1 MRTVAVIPARY
12 ASTRFPGKPL
22 ADING
27 KPMIW
32 HVHEAARSAGAID
45 DVYVATDDERI
56 VSACESLGIN
66 SLVTSANHATGTDRL
81 AECINRID
89 ADFIVNIQGDEPMI
103 APDAIESVARAM
115 QACGDP
121 AVMAS
126 NGYAALGD
134 PHDVLSHDVV
144 KVSLTARSAALA
156 FSRYAIP
163 FARGARVVYR
173 KQLGLYCFRRE
184 GLELFSSLKPGPVE
198 QSESVEML
206 RFLEHGYQV
215 LMVEVEDRSVAVDT
229 PFDLQ
234 RVRTLM
240 EKGYELA
247 ASPGEPLSTEH
258 RALAAV

>member
-1 MRTVAVIPARY
+1 MRTIAIIPARY
-12 ASTRFPGKPL
+12 ASSRFPGKPL
-22 ADING
+22 ADIHG
-27 KPMIW
+27 KPMVW
-32 HVHEAARSAGAID
+32 HVYEAARSVAAID
-45 DVYVATDDERI
+45 DVCVATDDERI
-56 VSACESLGIN
+56 ASACENLGI
-66 SLVTSANHATGTDRL
+66 SSFMTSTSHATGTDRL

-103 APDAIESVARAM
+103 APETIESVVQAM

-126 NGYAALGD
+126 NGYAVLGD

-163 FARGARVVYR
+163 FARGARVTYR

-229 PFDLQ
+229 PFDLH

-240 EKGYELA
+240 EKGYEFVT
-247 ASPGEPLSTEH
+247 ASGEPLSSEN
-258 RALAAV
+258 RALSAL

>member
-1 MRTVAVIPARY
+1 MRTVAIIPARY
-12 ASTRFPGKPL
+12 ASSRFPGKPL
-22 ADING
+22 AEIHG

-32 HVHEAARSAGAID
+32 HVYESARSVAPID

-56 VSACESLGIN
+56 IGACESLGI
-66 SLVTSANHATGTDRL
+66 SSFMTSAKHATGTDRL

-103 APDAIESVARAM
+103 APDAIENVTLAM
-115 QACGDP
+115 QSCDDP

-126 NGYAALGD
+126 NAYSVLGD

-144 KVSLTARSAALA
+144 KVSLTARSTALA

-163 FARGARVVYR
+163 FARGARVTYR
-173 KQLGLYCFRRE
+173 KQLGLYCFRRKA
-184 GLELFSSLKPGPVE
+184 LELFSTLKPGPVE

-206 RFLEHGYQV
+206 RFLEHGHQV
-215 LMVEVEDRSVAVDT
+215 LMVEVEDRSIAVDT

-240 EKGYELA
+240 EKGFGCTA
-247 ASPGEPLSTEH
+247 AFRQPLSTEH
-258 RALAAV
+258 KTYGVF